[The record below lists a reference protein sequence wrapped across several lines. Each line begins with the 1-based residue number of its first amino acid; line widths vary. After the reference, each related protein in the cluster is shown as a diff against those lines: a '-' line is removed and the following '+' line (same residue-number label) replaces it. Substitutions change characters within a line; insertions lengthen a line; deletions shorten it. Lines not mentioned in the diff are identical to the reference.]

1 MRPLHSHI
9 IHPIHYMWIS
19 SARRATQK
27 SNRIMENINLC
38 DCKDVI
44 IDDES
49 IIIET
54 DLTDDERAIIK
65 KGMAEYRADPNSFIP
80 LDEVD

>member
-1 MRPLHSHI
+1 
-9 IHPIHYMWIS
+9 
-19 SARRATQK
+19 
-27 SNRIMENINLC
+27 MENINLC